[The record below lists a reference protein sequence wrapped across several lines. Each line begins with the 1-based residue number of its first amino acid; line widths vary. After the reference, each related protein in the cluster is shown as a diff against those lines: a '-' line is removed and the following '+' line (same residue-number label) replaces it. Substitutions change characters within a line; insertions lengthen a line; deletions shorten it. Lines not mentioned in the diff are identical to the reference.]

1 VRCNYRC
8 PLWANSGHATPLPEI
23 ESRGGV
29 SEIPISDFE
38 YQAAA
43 AFRFLRHHA
52 RKPPPT
58 NIKPG
63 TPVADNG
70 TGNANG
76 RDGGNIIECK
86 SLAAAQWRNTALT
99 QVPNA
104 KKPMIPL
111 RVISS
116 EKHLFRGATGKDSI
130 MRTIIKAALGLGFVG
145 AMAASA
151 FAPAQAQGVYFSG
164 PGVAVQVGDPEW
176 RYRHH
181 RGYYRDYD
189 GPYAYAPGPRYRVR
203 GCPWGYSV
211 QDGVCKPY
219 RGY

>member
-1 VRCNYRC
+1 
-8 PLWANSGHATPLPEI
+8 
-23 ESRGGV
+23 
-29 SEIPISDFE
+29 
-38 YQAAA
+38 
-43 AFRFLRHHA
+43 
-52 RKPPPT
+52 
-58 NIKPG
+58 
-63 TPVADNG
+63 
-70 TGNANG
+70 
-76 RDGGNIIECK
+76 
-86 SLAAAQWRNTALT
+86 
-99 QVPNA
+99 
-104 KKPMIPL
+104 MIPL

-130 MRTIIKAALGLGFVG
+130 MRTIVKAALGLGFVG